1 MGKSCLGW
9 PGLASPLRQKTHG
22 CHLIAQGHLYSFPS
36 QGCRKSQWPP
46 PQVRS
51 HLISVIITQL
61 PHGLWALQ
69 SPLPQKQ
76 GDFFFFQLLPCFYP
90 FQGSHC
96 LQGKVLLP
104 LLLAPETLR
113 AWPLGP
119 TCPRIC
125 SHTGFQ
131 QCSTSSSSSNDPH
144 NLMML
149 PCDSFHVECSYF
161 PNPAGQLL
169 CNL

>member
-36 QGCRKSQWPP
+36 QGGRKSQWPP

-76 GDFFFFQLLPCFYP
+76 GDFFF
-90 FQGSHC
+90 S
-96 LQGKVLLP
+96 
-104 LLLAPETLR
+104 
-113 AWPLGP
+113 
-119 TCPRIC
+119 
-125 SHTGFQ
+125 
-131 QCSTSSSSSNDPH
+131 
-144 NLMML
+144 
-149 PCDSFHVECSYF
+149 SYF
-161 PNPAGQLL
+161 PAFIPSRAPTACRARSSSPSSWLLRPFVLGLWGPPALAFAHILGSNNVRPLAAPPMIRTIS
-169 CNL
+169 